1 MAEGSAKEIANERS
15 PFGAADDVVVP
26 EREGHPI
33 RAGKSI
39 SPGLSR
45 LRLRNLASAFRSAL
59 VLEWE
64 RGTAFL
70 FIPVFLAAGI
80 VFYYAL
86 PTEPGLAAL
95 VGSGALLSLAG
106 FLARTRPAF
115 HLSIMVVFLVV
126 MGMFFAALETWRA
139 GTKVLGGEISTAIT
153 GRVAVIEHQANGRV
167 RLTLD
172 VLDTA
177 RPKLRYAPDRVRVS
191 ARSVPAD
198 LTAGAIVTGVV
209 RLFPPSGPL
218 RPGSYDFSFE
228 SYFDGIGANGFFL
241 RDPVPT
247 ETGFAPSET
256 GFAPSARERFD
267 AEVENARTA
276 LAQHIRARIGGS
288 EGEIAAALIAGTR
301 AGIPEEVN
309 EALRR
314 TGLAHVLSIS
324 GLHMALVA
332 WTIMTALRA
341 GFALFPDF
349 ASRRPVKKYAASIA
363 LVATAI
369 YLFISGSAVA
379 AERSFIMLA
388 VMLLAVLFDRA
399 ALTMRNLAIAAIAIL
414 VVSPHEV
421 VGPSFQ
427 MSFAA
432 TAALIG
438 VYAWWSERRS
448 QDVSVTRHPDASLPR
463 QLVRNGIRYAA
474 GVAGVSVIAG
484 LATTIYGVYH
494 FQRVSPLS
502 LAANLVVMPVVSVL
516 VMPFA
521 VAAMAAMPLGLDG
534 PFLDVMGLGLSMMI
548 VAADWFSRHSPLD
561 AVGTIPAIS
570 VVTMTAALL
579 IATLATTWLRVLA
592 LPLIVA
598 GLGIAML
605 RTTPEVLISED
616 ARLIAVTLADGRLA
630 VNRPRPNGFT
640 VEDWT
645 RATLS
650 EALVKPRQSK
660 AADAKPKG
668 AEPSEGQSSAT
679 ENRVPVIPLSDL
691 TENDGF
697 YCDAGL
703 CVLRHRS
710 GKLVIHA
717 AHASLVAPFCRE
729 AVLVVIDDATAD
741 NPCPAKTV
749 LTKRDLA
756 RRGTAIIDRLDDEIP
771 QDVRLSL
778 AEPYRPWHHHRQF
791 SREARGIAPFKP
803 KKRETAAEGQK
814 DGLTSKGREANISGS
829 ARSGALVP

>member
-1 MAEGSAKEIANERS
+1 MAEGSTREIANERS
-15 PFGAADDVVVP
+15 PFGVADDVVVP

-70 FIPVFLAAGI
+70 LIPVFLAAGI

-95 VGSGALLSLAG
+95 AGSGALLSLAG
-106 FLARTRPAF
+106 FLARTRPAL
-115 HLSIMVVFLVV
+115 HLSMLAVFLVV
-126 MGMFFAALETWRA
+126 AGMFFAALETWRA
-139 GTKVLGGEISTAIT
+139 GTKVLGGEISTSIT

-191 ARSVPAD
+191 ARSVPAG

-241 RDPVPT
+241 RDPVLA
-247 ETGFAPSET
+247 ETDFAPSI
-256 GFAPSARERFD
+256 RERFD

-332 WTIMTALRA
+332 WTIMTALRL

-438 VYAWWSERRS
+438 VYAWWSERRA
-448 QDVSVTRHPDASLPR
+448 QDVSVAHRPDASLPR
-463 QLVRNGIRYAA
+463 RLVRNGIRYAA
-474 GVAGVSVIAG
+474 GVAGVSIIAG

-502 LAANLVVMPVVSVL
+502 LAANLAVMPVVSVL

-521 VAAMAAMPLGLDG
+521 VAAMAAMPLGVGG
-534 PFLDVMGLGLSMMI
+534 PFLDVMGWGLSMMI

-570 VVTMTAALL
+570 VLTMTAALL

-592 LPLIVA
+592 LPLVVV
-598 GLGIAML
+598 GLGTAMF

-640 VEDWT
+640 VEDWK

-650 EALVKPRQSK
+650 EALAKPRQSK
-660 AADAKPKG
+660 AADAKSEG
-668 AEPSEGQSSAT
+668 TEPSQGQSSAT
-679 ENRVPVIPLSDL
+679 ENRVLVIPLSDL

-717 AHASLVAPFCRE
+717 AHASLAAPFCRE
-729 AVLVVIDDATAD
+729 AVLIVIDDATAE
-741 NPCPAKTV
+741 NPCPVKTV
-749 LTKRDLA
+749 LTKRHLA
-756 RRGTAIIDRLDDEIP
+756 RHGAATIDRLQDEVP

-778 AEPYRPWHHHRQF
+778 TGPYRPWHHHRQF

-803 KKRETAAEGQK
+803 KKREAEVAGQ
-814 DGLTSKGREANISGS
+814 TKGPISQGRKASISGS
-829 ARSGALVP
+829 GRSGAPVP

>member
-1 MAEGSAKEIANERS
+1 MAEGSAKEIAGER
-15 PFGAADDVVVP
+15 PLFRAADHVGTSG
-26 EREGHPI
+26 ERQGT
-33 RAGKSI
+33 RAGIEKSI
-39 SPGLSR
+39 RPRR
-45 LRLRNLASAFRSAL
+45 LRFRRRDLAQVVREAL

-70 FIPVFLAAGI
+70 LIPVFLAAGI

-95 VGSGALLSLAG
+95 TGGGALLSLAS
-106 FLARTRPAF
+106 FLARMRPAF
-115 HLSIMVVFLVV
+115 HLSMLALLLVV
-126 MGMFFAALETWRA
+126 AGMFFAALETWRA
-139 GTKVLGGEISTAIT
+139 GTKVLGGEISTSVT
-153 GRVAVIEHQANGRV
+153 GRVAIIEHQANGRV

-172 VLDTA
+172 VIETA
-177 RPKLRYAPDRVRVS
+177 RPKLRYAPDRIRVS
-191 ARSVPAD
+191 ARSIPAD
-198 LTAGAIVTGVV
+198 LAAGAIVTGIVK
-209 RLFPPSGPL
+209 LFPPSGPL

-241 RDPVPT
+241 SDPAIAETDVEPT
-247 ETGFAPSET
+247 FGEQFE
-256 GFAPSARERFD
+256 

-276 LAQHIRARIGGS
+276 LAHQIRGRIGGP

-332 WTIMTALRA
+332 GTIMTALRL
-341 GFALFPDF
+341 GFAFFPRF
-349 ASRRPVKKYAASIA
+349 ASRQPVKKYAASVA
-363 LVATAI
+363 LVATAV

-388 VMLLAVLFDRA
+388 VMLCAVLFDRA

-438 VYAWWSERRS
+438 IYGWWSERRR
-448 QDVSVTRHPDASLPR
+448 QGAPIAHRHDASLPIR
-463 QLVRNGIRYAA
+463 LVRGGIRYAA
-474 GVAGVSVIAG
+474 GIAGVSIIAG

-502 LAANLVVMPVVSVL
+502 LAANLAVMPVVSVL

-521 VAAMAAMPLGLDG
+521 VAAMAAMPLGLQG
-534 PFLDVMGLGLSMMI
+534 PFLDVMGWGLSMMI
-548 VAADWFSRHSPLD
+548 VAAEWFSRHSPLD
-561 AVGTIPAIS
+561 AVGTIPAVS
-570 VVTMTAALL
+570 VLTMTAALL
-579 IATLATTWLRVLA
+579 TATLATTWLRLLA
-592 LPLIVA
+592 IPLLAA
-598 GLGIAML
+598 GLVTVMF

-616 ARLIAVTLADGRLA
+616 GRLIAVTLSDGRLA

-645 RATLS
+645 RATVS
-650 EALVKPRQSK
+650 EALVKPRQNR
-660 AADAKPKG
+660 AADTGSEEK
-668 AEPSEGQSSAT
+668 AEPRKGQLPAA
-679 ENRVPVIPLSDL
+679 EDRPLPVIPLDEL
-691 TENDGF
+691 AENAGF

-710 GKLVIHA
+710 GQLVIHA
-717 AHASLVAPFCRE
+717 SEASLVASFCRE
-729 AVLVVIDDATAD
+729 AVLVVIDDATAQ
-741 NPCPAKTV
+741 NPCPATTV
-749 LTKRDLA
+749 LTKRHLA
-756 RRGTAIIDRLDDEIP
+756 RRGTATIDRLKGEAP
-771 QDVRLSL
+771 QSVSFSL

-791 SREARGIAPFKP
+791 SREARGIAPFRP
-803 KKRETAAEGQK
+803 KKRETATVKET
-814 DGLTSKGREANISGS
+814 DVLTSHDRETNISGS
-829 ARSGALVP
+829 GRPTDPAP

>member
-1 MAEGSAKEIANERS
+1 MAEGSAREIASERS
-15 PFGAADDVVVP
+15 LFSGAGVVIP
-26 EREGHPI
+26 EREGQEVRP
-33 RAGKSI
+33 GVEKSI
-39 SPGLSR
+39 RQGRS
-45 LRLRNLASAFRSAL
+45 LRVRDLASAARSAL

-70 FIPVFLAAGI
+70 LIPVFLAAGI
-80 VFYYAL
+80 VAYYAL
-86 PTEPGLAAL
+86 PTEPGLTAL
-95 VGSGALLSLAG
+95 AGGGALLSLAS
-106 FLARTRPAF
+106 FLARTRPAL
-115 HLSIMVVFLVV
+115 HLSILALFLVV
-126 MGMFFAALETWRA
+126 AGMFFAGLETWRA
-139 GTKVLGGEISTAIT
+139 GTKVLGGEISTSIT

-172 VLDTA
+172 LLDTA
-177 RPKLRYAPDRVRVS
+177 RPKLRYAPDRIRVS
-191 ARSVPAD
+191 ARSVPVD
-198 LTAGAIVTGVV
+198 LDAGAIVTGVV
-209 RLFPPSGPL
+209 KLFPPSGPL

-228 SYFDGIGANGFFL
+228 SYFDRIGANGFFL
-241 RDPVPT
+241 SGPVQANT
-247 ETGFAPSET
+247 DVAPSI
-256 GFAPSARERFD
+256 RDRFD

-276 LAQHIRARIGGS
+276 LAQHIRARIGGP

-332 WTIMTALRA
+332 WTIMTALRL
-341 GFALFPDF
+341 GFAFFPGF
-349 ASRRPVKKYAASIA
+349 ASRRPVKKYAASVA
-363 LVATAI
+363 LVATAV

-399 ALTMRNLAIAAIAIL
+399 ALTMRNLAIAATAIL

-438 VYAWWSERRS
+438 VYAWWSERRA
-448 QDVSVTRHPDASLPR
+448 QDASITRQPDASLPMR
-463 QLVRNGIRYAA
+463 LARTGIRYAA
-474 GVAGVSVIAG
+474 GVAGVSIVAG
-484 LATTIYGVYH
+484 VATTIYGVYH

-502 LAANLVVMPVVSVL
+502 LAANLAVMPVVSVL

-534 PFLDVMGLGLSMMI
+534 LFLDIMGWGLAMMI

-561 AVGTIPAIS
+561 AVGTIS
-570 VVTMTAALL
+570 VVSVLAMTAALL
-579 IATLATTWLRVLA
+579 IATLATTWLRLLA
-592 LPLIVA
+592 LPLVAA
-598 GLGIAML
+598 GLVMVMF

-616 ARLIAVTLADGRLA
+616 ARLIAVRLSDGRLA

-650 EALVKPRQSK
+650 EALIKPRQSK
-660 AADAKPKG
+660 AADAEPEEDAG
-668 AEPSEGQSSAT
+668 AGDGRLPAKEVRAPS
-679 ENRVPVIPLSDL
+679 IPLSDL
-691 TENDGF
+691 TERDGF

-703 CVLRHRS
+703 CVMRHRT
-710 GKLVIHA
+710 GKLVMHA
-717 AHASLVAPFCRE
+717 SHASLAAAFCRE
-729 AVLVVIDDATAD
+729 AVLIVIDDATAE
-741 NPCPAKTV
+741 NPCPATTV
-749 LTKRDLA
+749 LTKRQLA
-756 RRGTAIIDRLDDEIP
+756 RRGAATIDHLEDEAP

-778 AEPYRPWHHHRQF
+778 GEPYRPWHHHRQF

-803 KKRETAAEGQK
+803 KKPETAAAEQMQGPIPHE
-814 DGLTSKGREANISGS
+814 REANISGS
-829 ARSGALVP
+829 DRPGVLAP

>member
-1 MAEGSAKEIANERS
+1 MAEGSAREIANERS
-15 PFGAADDVVVP
+15 LLGADDVVIP
-26 EREGHPI
+26 EREGKH
-33 RAGKSI
+33 AGLGTGNPVQ
-39 SPGLSR
+39 PGRSR
-45 LRLRNLASAFRSAL
+45 FGAGDLIPAIKAAL

-70 FIPVFLAAGI
+70 LIPVFLAVGI
-80 VFYYAL
+80 VAYYSL
-86 PTEPGLAAL
+86 PTEPSLSAVAVGAAM
-95 VGSGALLSLAG
+95 LSLAG
-106 FLARTRPAF
+106 FLARARPAI
-115 HLSIMVVFLVV
+115 HLSLLALVLVV
-126 MGMFFAALETWRA
+126 AGMFFAALETWRA
-139 GTKVLGGEISTAIT
+139 GTKVLGGEISTSIT

-191 ARSVPAD
+191 ARSIPAD
-198 LTAGAIVTGVV
+198 LAAGTVVTGIV

-241 RDPVPT
+241 RDPIPA
-247 ETGFAPSET
+247 E
-256 GFAPSARERFD
+256 REVAASIRDRFD

-276 LAQHIRARIGGS
+276 LAQRIRAWIGGP

-332 WTIMTALRA
+332 WTIMTALRL
-341 GFALFPDF
+341 GLALFPGF
-349 ASRRPVKKYAASIA
+349 ASRRPVKKYAASVALIA
-363 LVATAI
+363 TGV

-388 VMLLAVLFDRA
+388 VMLVAVLFDRA
-399 ALTMRNLAIAAIAIL
+399 ALTMRNLAIAATAIL

-438 VYAWWSERRS
+438 VYAWWSERKPRVAS
-448 QDVSVTRHPDASLPR
+448 PAQRTDGSLPMR
-463 QLVRNGIRYAA
+463 LFTNGIRYVGGIAA
-474 GVAGVSVIAG
+474 VSIIAG
-484 LATTIYGVYH
+484 MATTIYGAYH

-502 LAANLVVMPVVSVL
+502 LGANLAAMPIVSVL

-521 VAAMAAMPLGLDG
+521 VAAMAAMPLGFDG
-534 PFLDVMGLGLSMMI
+534 PFLDVMGWGLAMMI
-548 VAADWFSRHSPLD
+548 AVADWFSRHSPLD
-561 AVGTIPAIS
+561 AVGTVPIAS
-570 VVTMTAALL
+570 VLAMTVALL
-579 IATLATTWLRVLA
+579 IATLATTWLRMLA
-592 LPLIVA
+592 LPFVVA
-598 GLGIAML
+598 SLVML
-605 RTTPEVLISED
+605 FFRSTPEVLVSED
-616 ARLIAVTLADGRLA
+616 ARLMAVTLSDGRLA

-640 VEDWT
+640 IDDWA
-645 RATLS
+645 RATLA
-650 EALVKPRQSK
+650 ETLAKPLQNK
-660 AADAKPKG
+660 AADAEP
-668 AEPSEGQSSAT
+668 AENT
-679 ENRVPVIPLSDL
+679 EVRDQQLPAVESRAPVIPLGDL
-691 TENDGF
+691 TEKEGF
-697 YCDAGL
+697 FCDAGL

-710 GKLVIHA
+710 GKLVLHA
-717 AHASLVAPFCRE
+717 SNASLVAPFCQE
-729 AVLVVIDDATAD
+729 AVLIIIDDATAE

-749 LTKRDLA
+749 AVLTKRHLA
-756 RRGTAIIDRLDDEIP
+756 RRGAATIDRLEGEGP
-771 QDVRLSL
+771 AGVNFSL
-778 AEPYRPWHHHRQF
+778 TEPYRPWHHHRQF

-803 KKRETAAEGQK
+803 KTREAQAAE
-814 DGLTSKGREANISGS
+814 
-829 ARSGALVP
+829 